1 MLSFLQSSAT
11 CTAFNGFHHN
21 GAVKCTAAPEQSVQR
36 KYSRLPCRR
45 PCQEEITI
53 RRIPTRQALEGMS
66 QYHPQ
71 LLLLAERV
79 AKLPAALHELFRR
92 GAVFVIS
99 SMLR

>member
-1 MLSFLQSSAT
+1 
-11 CTAFNGFHHN
+11 
-21 GAVKCTAAPEQSVQR
+21 
-36 KYSRLPCRR
+36 
-45 PCQEEITI
+45 
-53 RRIPTRQALEGMS
+53 MS

-92 GAVFVIS
+92 GAVFIIS